1 MGVYT
6 TELRNVIRV
15 AETQAHGSYAEF
27 EYTGATWTA
36 LGLDSYPIYDES
48 HRAELNRK
56 ICDHFYM
63 REIGAETVALFRLFV
78 RRTMQEIMPYYNE
91 LYRTADLITN
101 PLNEIEVI
109 KTEGWGESG
118 STTDATTTDTTVKDT
133 TSATDGTTSETQ
145 TDSNSKS
152 IYNDTPMS
160 MVQDDGGTLIED
172 GQYATSVTIDT
183 SSTNESTSTDTTRN
197 STTDTTRQDRTDS
210 NGTSERSGS
219 RDETET
225 GHRKSP
231 AELVM
236 EYRRAILNVDNM
248 VIHDSELN
256 DCFMNVY

>member
-1 MGVYT
+1 MAVYT

-15 AETQAHGSYAEF
+15 AETQAHGSYTEF
-27 EYTGATWTA
+27 EYTDATWRA
-36 LGLDSYPIYDES
+36 LGLDKYPIYDES

-78 RRTMQEIMPYYNE
+78 RRTMQEVMPYYNE
-91 LYRTADLITN
+91 LYKTASLIDN
-101 PLNEIEVI
+101 PFDEIDVTR
-109 KTEGWGESG
+109 TEGWGE
-118 STTDATTTDTTVKDT
+118 DTTDTTNVTGSTNSTGQST
-133 TSATDGTTSETQ
+133 TSTS
-145 TDSNSKS
+145 SSS
-152 IYNDTPMS
+152 SSVFSDTPMS

-172 GQYATSVTIDT
+172 GQYATTANYDK
-183 SSTNESTSTDTTRN
+183 SSTDSEV
-197 STTDTTRQDRTDS
+197 STTSDTGTTSKTDS
-210 NGTSERSGS
+210 TGQRAGS
-219 RDETET
+219 REETER

-248 VIHDSELN
+248 ILQDPELN